1 MEAREAKEALRAIK
15 AKAVVE
21 ETEGTTTIRE
31 VTPRRP
37 ETHRHDP
44 HTEADRIR
52 NTTIRAIRTKVKV
65 KGMAV
70 KVVVLNMAAAAVAV
84 AVNNTIRV
92 ARARGTTVS
101 QRLLMAMVDKVVV
114 VAAAAAG

>member
-70 KVVVLNMAAAAVAV
+70 KVVVLNMAAAA